1 MTDAA
6 LVILVHQLL
15 YQGMF
20 FAKNIALRHKLGQPI
35 RGYNPEA
42 SLSIGFFVG
51 FIALSAWLAQTGS
64 GWGRYPV
71 LTGSVALS
79 VCLVL
84 LGANLLIGL
93 ASLRDL
99 GDSWRVGVIEEQQT
113 TLVESGIYRFS
124 RNPYFV
130 AYLLMFTAY
139 TLLLQNLVLLVLTA
153 VGCVLIHRMILRE
166 EKHLATLHG
175 EDYRDYCQRVPRY
188 IFR

>member
-1 MTDAA
+1 MTEAA
-6 LVILVHQLL
+6 LVILIHQLL

-20 FAKNIALRHKLGQPI
+20 FVKNIALRHKLGRPI

-42 SLSIGFFVG
+42 SWSIGFFIG
-51 FIALSAWLAQTGS
+51 FIALSAWLAQTDS
-64 GWGRYPV
+64 SWGQYLLVPKA
-71 LTGSVALS
+71 TALFI
-79 VCLVL
+79 CLVV

-130 AYLLMFTAY
+130 AYLLMFAAY
-139 TLLLQNLVLLVLTA
+139 AVLLQNLVLLALTGA
-153 VGCVLIHRMILRE
+153 GFVLIHLMILRE
-166 EKHLATLHG
+166 EQYLASLHTR
-175 EDYRDYCQRVPRY
+175 DYERYCQRVPRY
-188 IFR
+188 LLQ